1 MDGIHFSINE
11 IAEVVNGTI
20 IGNKNLIINNLAS
33 IENAGNGDL
42 SFIHK
47 ERYLKFLKNSQAS
60 GIIIDKKIKIPNQ
73 AEKNTFI
80 IVDNAHQTFTILLDK
95 FYLIDKFSKSGIEK
109 PTYIHKSSKIN
120 NFNIRIF

>member
-20 IGNKNLIINNLAS
+20 IGNKNLNINNLAS

-95 FYLIDKFSKSGIEK
+95 FYLFCSYSLSIYFK
-109 PTYIHKSSKIN
+109 PVLLT
-120 NFNIRIF
+120 